1 MADRR
6 RIQRYNLNIP
16 AVIIDIPAVPEC
28 SESPE
33 VMLMTRDISAS
44 GAFFDTRQ
52 PLSPGMMLGLEL
64 QLPDRDY
71 PGGRVQIHG
80 TVVRSTPTG
89 MAVSFDD
96 DCRFFAAGEVEGRME
111 N

>member
-1 MADRR
+1 MNDRR
-6 RIQRYNLNIP
+6 CLQRYELAIP
-16 AVIIDIPAVPEC
+16 AVIIDVPALEEYPEAT
-28 SESPE
+28 
-33 VMLMTRDISAS
+33 LMTRDISAS

-52 PLSPGMMLGLEL
+52 PLVPGTILGLEL
-64 QLPDRDY
+64 RLPVRGY
-71 PGGRVQIHG
+71 PGGRVQLHG

-96 DCRFFAAGEVEGRME
+96 DCRFLAAGEVDGRIE

>member
-6 RIQRYNLNIP
+6 RIQRYDLNIP
-16 AVIIDIPAVPEC
+16 AVIIEIPDIQEF
-28 SESPE
+28 PE
-33 VMLMTRDISAS
+33 VMLMTRDISSS

-52 PLSPGMMLGLEL
+52 PLSPGTMLGLEL
-64 QLPDRDY
+64 QLPVRDY
-71 PGGRVQIHG
+71 PGGKVQLRG
-80 TVVRSTPTG
+80 TVVRRTPTG

-96 DCRFFAAGEVEGRME
+96 DYRFLAVGDVEKSVE

>member
-6 RIQRYNLNIP
+6 RLQRYDLNIP
-16 AVIIDIPAVPEC
+16 AVIIDIPDIPEC
-28 SESPE
+28 PE
-33 VMLMTRDISAS
+33 AMLMTRDISAS
-44 GAFFDTRQ
+44 GAFFDTTQ
-52 PLSPGMMLGLEL
+52 PLDQGCVLGLEL
-64 QLPDRDY
+64 QLPGRDR
-71 PGGRVQIHG
+71 PRGRVQLRG

-96 DCRFFAAGEVEGRME
+96 DCRFFAAGEVEGRIE

>member
-1 MADRR
+1 MNDRR
-6 RIQRYNLNIP
+6 RLQRYDLAIP
-16 AVIIDIPAVPEC
+16 AVIIDVPAVHECPEAA
-28 SESPE
+28 
-33 VMLMTRDISAS
+33 LMTRDISAS

-52 PLSPGMMLGLEL
+52 PLVPGTMLGLEL

-80 TVVRSTPTG
+80 TVVRSTPAG

-96 DCRFFAAGEVEGRME
+96 DYRFLVAVEDEGRME

>member
-1 MADRR
+1 MMGDRR
-6 RIQRYNLNIP
+6 RIQRYDLALP
-16 AVIIDIPAVPEC
+16 AVITNMPEVPEC
-28 SESPE
+28 PK

-52 PLSPGMMLGLEL
+52 PLSRGTILGLEL
-64 QLPDRDY
+64 RLPAGNY
-71 PGGRVQIHG
+71 PGGKVQLHG

-96 DCRFFAAGEVEGRME
+96 DYRFLAAGDFGQSVD

>member
-1 MADRR
+1 
-6 RIQRYNLNIP
+6 
-16 AVIIDIPAVPEC
+16 
-28 SESPE
+28 
-33 VMLMTRDISAS
+33 
-44 GAFFDTRQ
+44 
-52 PLSPGMMLGLEL
+52 MMLGLEL

>member
-6 RIQRYNLNIP
+6 RIQRYDLNIP
-16 AVIIDIPAVPEC
+16 ALIIDIPDVT
-28 SESPE
+28 ESPE

-44 GAFFDTRQ
+44 GAFFDTCQ
-52 PLSPGMMLGLEL
+52 PLAAGTMLGLEL

-71 PGGRVQIHG
+71 PGGRVQLRG
-80 TVVRSTPTG
+80 TVVRSTPAG